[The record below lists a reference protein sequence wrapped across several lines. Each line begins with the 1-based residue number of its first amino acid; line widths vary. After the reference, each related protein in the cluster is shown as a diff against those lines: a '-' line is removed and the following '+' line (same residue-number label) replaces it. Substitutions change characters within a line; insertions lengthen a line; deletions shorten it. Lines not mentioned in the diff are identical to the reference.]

1 MVMEKSRKVR
11 IYMNRKRLKRVA
23 AMMMAVVLTVC
34 AATPTGSF
42 AFASDVDAQGSTAH
56 ETVAEKIREPELYN
70 STIRKELEAVEIAT
84 AADIIVAA
92 GYGFEVEHDF
102 EGISYNESAVS
113 ISYYADRGSFDG
125 NKAGEY
131 ETYYKVVP
139 VSGKEPYLICRTIS
153 VREPE
158 AAETPSASP
167 DSGED
172 GDGEDDLE
180 PGEVPDLAA
189 GEMPELTTEH
199 PVTFRLT
206 SEAVMMAASLRS
218 APASGKSDGK
228 DSMKVSNNG
237 YAKFCGHSIGVK
249 YISETGDYY
258 HHLVYCLDMN
268 KNTTSGTVSSSGST
282 SKIKPTITYCLVNGA
297 RKLNGT
303 CNNSKY
309 SSGSATQDY
318 FITSAAIHVLN
329 GEVGLSYYNNGSST
343 YSKIASLVADAK
355 KHGDDYADNGLTKS
369 VSYSISPKKS
379 EWKDMGDGLYRSADK
394 FVRTKKGTITNVKY
408 TITGAPAGLTVG
420 EIKTDSSDI
429 EDKNDL
435 KKYDICVAQTDAS
448 KESSNFYLFCNA
460 EALKKIQEKKA
471 TIKVKAKAYAD
482 EKGGRKWTP
491 TVVSQQK
498 ITFLE
503 EFNVKSDEATV
514 KVTTDYKLGKFELF
528 KTDKLTH
535 RPVSGAKYYLYE
547 DQDCDDLFCKLSV
560 TDSKGLGATDVEVL
574 TQDTYY
580 LKEVLEPDGYQKD
593 ETVYPVGLE
602 YFTLYDANGKV
613 TKQGK
618 QMSVK
623 EIPDKVG
630 VLVHKTDSDSGNIV
644 PGAGFAIFKDAG
656 CTQRVLVE
664 GSSGAEVPVF
674 YYDTDLDM
682 AASEKFVKEQ
692 ETYYVKE
699 VVVPDGYRDDG
710 TVYNVSPVYGAFEK
724 VDATNTPIRC
734 DVSAIKEDKE
744 TGLEKNG
751 DAKLSGALYGL
762 YAAEEI
768 KYPDGRAVVTYAGAD
783 NITSTKGTEFVSTGN
798 PANKDALLA
807 TVRTDAEYSFD
818 FGNLYYGNYYIKEIE
833 ASEGYLLDGTAY
845 PVNFRE
851 AENIH
856 QDISLTSKVT
866 ETVKKQPFEI
876 IKVSTDGDNNEME
889 KIAGAEFTVKLK
901 SDIAVDGWDA
911 AKTYDVFTTDDKG
924 YARSKELPY
933 GTYLVKETKVP
944 SELYKTDDFEV
955 VVTEDSREPQVWKV
969 LNDAPFKAYI
979 RIVKRD
985 AESGKTAAIS
995 GAIFKIKDVNK
1006 DAYVEQKVGDKK
1018 VSEFTT
1024 DETGMVTTPLML
1036 KYGSYAVEE
1045 ITAPEGYLI
1054 AKDSFPFTVTKEG
1067 AVKVEEDAD
1076 GDPVVE
1082 VVAENTPVKGSIT
1095 IHKTGEVLVRTEYET
1110 IIDRILSR
1118 LTGSERG
1125 VRFIYE
1131 EQNLSGAVFHVVAEE
1146 SVYTPDHQKGED
1158 GERQP
1163 AIIGGIPAVKG
1174 AVVATLTTDGNGEA
1188 KIEGLPLG
1196 RYQIVEVNPPEG
1208 FALCEEAQSVE
1219 LSYADQN
1226 TEIVYGAA
1234 DFVNAR
1240 VKTELSLVKTDSEA
1254 THPVSGA
1261 VYGIYA
1267 AEDIVKVN
1275 GGELKPAQAA
1285 SGSGADADGSG
1296 AASGGALTVDRS
1308 DTITDIVAGKN
1319 KSRVAAEDK
1328 KITESE
1334 TEETAVSGKTD
1345 GSEETD
1351 NSEEMDDSEEADD
1364 SEPADASPMG
1374 DDSGEK
1380 DNPAT
1385 EETQTTESTQTPETE
1400 SDKAEKPKGDLLIA
1414 SGSLVG
1420 VAETDENGKAV
1431 FDADLPLGKYVV
1443 KELEAPAGYL
1453 PDETEY
1459 PVDFSYQGP
1468 EVAKIAKELEVKD
1481 TPLIVEVSKTDIT
1494 TGKELEGA
1502 TLEIIDSDGNT
1513 YATWKTDGKPYR
1525 LEAIPAGD
1533 YTLRE
1538 TASPY
1543 GYLIAG
1549 EVEFT
1554 VEEVKNE
1561 DGSPVIQKVAMSDER
1576 VKGKIQLYKTDSR
1589 TGKPIKGVEFE
1600 LRDKSGKTL
1609 AKLVTDKVGYAET
1622 ELLDICTYDKAGNFK
1637 EDIPYYIVETKAAD
1651 GYILDDT
1658 PHEVLLQY
1666 DDSATETVVYTLKL
1680 KNKPSKPRLPQTGG
1694 DYHPWMIALAGGV
1707 LAGTGVYLYRRKRRR
1722 I

>member
-1 MVMEKSRKVR
+1 MVMENSRKVR
-11 IYMNRKRLKRVA
+11 IYMNRKRLKRMA

-34 AATPTGSF
+34 AATPAGSF
-42 AFASDVDAQGSTAH
+42 AFASGVDAQSNTAEESVNKQSLFTRQVCAAGSTNIGGLAASAGRSMTA
-56 ETVAEKIREPELYN
+56 TVTEENREPELYD
-70 STIRKELEAVEIAT
+70 STLRKELEAVEVAT
-84 AADIIVAA
+84 AADIVVAA
-92 GYGFEVEHDF
+92 GYEFDVKNDF
-102 EGISYNESAVS
+102 EGISYNENAVS
-113 ISYYADRGSFDG
+113 VSYYADKGSFDG

-139 VSGKEPYLICRTIS
+139 ISGKEPYLICRTIS

-158 AAETPSASP
+158 TAKTAD
-167 DSGED
+167 DSGKTED
-172 GDGEDDLE
+172 GDDE
-180 PGEVPDLAA
+180 PGEAEVPDLAE
-189 GEMPELTTEH
+189 GEMPELTTDN

-206 SEAVMMAASLRS
+206 SEAVMMAASFN
-218 APASGKSDGK
+218 APVMKRAAGK
-228 DSMKVSNNG
+228 DSMKVSNDG
-237 YAKFCGHSIGVK
+237 YAAFCGRRMGVK
-249 YISETGDYY
+249 YISESGDY
-258 HHLVYCLDMN
+258 HNHLVYCLDMN
-268 KNTTSGTVSSSGST
+268 KNTTHGTVSSSAGT

-297 RKLNGT
+297 RSLHGKCHND
-303 CNNSKY
+303 KY
-309 SSGSATQDY
+309 SSGNAKEDY
-318 FITSAAIHVLN
+318 FITGAAIHVLN
-329 GEVGLSYYNNGSST
+329 GEVGLGYYNNGSGT
-343 YSKIASLVADAK
+343 YKKIASMVADAK

-369 VSYSISPKKS
+369 VSYSISPKRS

-394 FVRTKKGTITNVKY
+394 FVRTKKGSITDVKY

-471 TIKVKAKAYAD
+471 AIKVKGKAYAD

-503 EFNVKSDEATV
+503 EFNVKSDEVTV

-528 KTDKLTH
+528 KTDKFTH
-535 RPVSGAKYYLYE
+535 SPVAEAKYYLYE
-547 DQDCDDLFCKLSV
+547 DKDCDDLFCKLS
-560 TDSKGLGATDVEVL
+560 TTNGMGLAATDVEVL

-602 YFTLYDANGKV
+602 YFTLYDGNGKV
-613 TKQGK
+613 IQQGK
-618 QMSVK
+618 QMPVE

-644 PGAGFAIFKDAG
+644 PGAGFAVFKDAG
-656 CTQRVLVE
+656 CTQRVLAE

-674 YYDTDLDM
+674 YYDEDLDM

-699 VVVPDGYRDDG
+699 VVIPDGYRDDG

-734 DVSAIKEDKE
+734 DVFAIKEDKE

-783 NITSTKGTEFVSTGN
+783 NITSTKGMEFVSTGN

-833 ASEGYLLDGTAY
+833 ASEGYLLDETAY

-876 IKVSTDGDNNEME
+876 IKVSTDGDNNETE

-955 VVTEDSREPQVWKV
+955 VVTEDSREPQVWRV

-979 RIVKRD
+979 RIVKKD
-985 AESGKTAAIS
+985 AESGKTVLLS
-995 GAIFKIKDVNK
+995 GATFKIKNMET

-1024 DETGMVTTPLML
+1024 DETGTVTTPLML

-1045 ITAPEGYLI
+1045 ITAPDGYLI
-1054 AKDSFPFTVTKEG
+1054 SGDGFPFTVTKEG
-1067 AVKVEEDAD
+1067 AVKVEEDID
-1076 GDPVVE
+1076 GDPVIE

-1095 IHKTGEVLVRTEYET
+1095 VHKTGEVLVRTEYET

-1146 SVYTPDHQKGED
+1146 NIYTPDHQKGED

-1163 AIIGGIPAVKG
+1163 AIIGGVPAVKG

-1208 FALCEEAQSVE
+1208 FALCKEAQSVE

-1226 TEIVYGAA
+1226 TEIVYGDA

-1240 VKTELSLVKTDSEA
+1240 VKTELSLVKTDREA

-1275 GGELKPAQAA
+1275 GGELKPAQTASGSAVESDSSAAA
-1285 SGSGADADGSG
+1285 SGNAVKEN
-1296 AASGGALTVDRS
+1296 AAGEM
-1308 DTITDIVAGKN
+1308 K
-1319 KSRVAAEDK
+1319 
-1328 KITESE
+1328 
-1334 TEETAVSGKTD
+1334 EETAGD
-1345 GSEETD
+1345 ET
-1351 NSEEMDDSEEADD
+1351 ET
-1364 SEPADASPMG
+1364 
-1374 DDSGEK
+1374 DDSGDREDSADSNDDK
-1380 DNPAT
+1380 EA
-1385 EETQTTESTQTPETE
+1385 EETGTTQPPETE
-1400 SDKAEKPKGDLLIA
+1400 TGKTEEPKGEVLIS

-1443 KELEAPAGYL
+1443 KEMESPEGYL
-1453 PDETEY
+1453 SDETEY

-1468 EVAKIAKELEVKD
+1468 TVAKIAKELEVKD

-1554 VEEVKNE
+1554 VEEVKND

-1576 VKGKIQLYKTDSR
+1576 VKGKILIYKTDSK

-1600 LRDKSGKTL
+1600 LRDKSGRVL
-1609 AKLVTDKVGYAET
+1609 AKLTTDKVGYAET

-1651 GYILDDT
+1651 GYILDNT

-1666 DDSATETVVYTLKL
+1666 DDSAVETVVYTLKL

-1694 DYHPWMIALAGGV
+1694 NYHPWMIALAGGV
-1707 LAGTGVYLYRRKRRR
+1707 LAGAGVYFYRRKRRTG

>member
-1 MVMEKSRKVR
+1 MVMENSRKVR
-11 IYMNRKRLKRVA
+11 IYMSRKRLKRMA

-34 AATPTGSF
+34 AATSAGSF
-42 AFASDVDAQGSTAH
+42 AFASGADAQSKA
-56 ETVAEKIREPELYN
+56 AEEAVTEESREPE
-70 STIRKELEAVEIAT
+70 
-84 AADIIVAA
+84 
-92 GYGFEVEHDF
+92 
-102 EGISYNESAVS
+102 
-113 ISYYADRGSFDG
+113 
-125 NKAGEY
+125 
-131 ETYYKVVP
+131 P
-139 VSGKEPYLICRTIS
+139 
-153 VREPE
+153 
-158 AAETPSASP
+158 
-167 DSGED
+167 
-172 GDGEDDLE
+172 E
-180 PGEVPDLAA
+180 PGEAEVPDLAE
-189 GEMPELTTEH
+189 GEMPELTTDN

-206 SEAVMMAASLRS
+206 SESVMMAASLKTT
-218 APASGKSDGK
+218 AAGASSSK

-237 YAKFCGHSIGVK
+237 YAKYCGHSIGVK
-249 YISETGDYY
+249 YISESGDYY

-268 KNTTSGTVSSSGST
+268 KNTTSGTVSSSSST
-282 SKIKPTITYCLVNGA
+282 SKIKPTVTYCLVNGA

-303 CNNSKY
+303 CHNSKY

-329 GEVGLSYYNNGSST
+329 GEVGLSYYNNGSNT
-343 YSKIASLVADAK
+343 YKKIASMVEDAK

-369 VSYSISPKKS
+369 VTYSISPKKS

-394 FVRTKKGTITNVKY
+394 FVRTKTGAITDVKY

-429 EDKNDL
+429 EDENDL

-448 KESSNFYLFCNA
+448 KESSNFYLFCNE
-460 EALKKIQEKKA
+460 EAMKKIQEQKA
-471 TIKVKAKAYAD
+471 TIKVTGKAYAD

-514 KVTTDYKLGKFELF
+514 KVTSEYKLGKFELL
-528 KTDKLTH
+528 KTDKFTNG
-535 RPVSGAKYYLYE
+535 PVENAKYYLYE
-547 DQDCDDLFCKLSV
+547 DQDCDELFCKLSA
-560 TDSKGLGATDVEVL
+560 TNGKGLAATDVEVL

-593 ETVYPVGLE
+593 ETVYPIGLE
-602 YFTLYDANGKV
+602 YFTLYDGNGKV
-613 TKQGK
+613 IQQGK
-618 QMSVK
+618 QMPVK
-623 EIPDKVG
+623 ETPDKVG
-630 VLVHKTDSDSGNIV
+630 VLVHKTDYGSGNIV
-644 PGAGFAIFKDAG
+644 AGAGFAVFKDAG
-656 CTQRVLVE
+656 CTQRVLTE
-664 GSSGAEVPVF
+664 GSSGAEVPIF
-674 YYDTDLDM
+674 YYDEDLDM

-699 VVVPDGYRDDG
+699 VVIPDGYRDDG

-734 DVSAIKEDKE
+734 DVSATKEDKE
-744 TGLEKNG
+744 TGPNKDG

-768 KYPDGRAVVTYAGAD
+768 KYPDGRAVVTYAGTD
-783 NITSTKGTEFVSTGN
+783 NITSTKGADFVSTGN

-807 TVRTDAEYSFD
+807 TVRTDAEYSFA

-833 ASEGYLLDGTAY
+833 ASEGYLLDETAY
-845 PVNFRE
+845 PVNFKE
-851 AENIH
+851 AENTH
-856 QDISLTSKVT
+856 QDISLDCKVV

-876 IKVSTDGDNNEME
+876 IKVSTDGDNNETE

-911 AKTYDVFTTDDKG
+911 AKTYDVFTTDEKG

-955 VVTEDSREPQVWKV
+955 VVTEDSREPQAWRI

-979 RIVKRD
+979 RIVKMD
-985 AESGKTAAIS
+985 AESGKTVLLS
-995 GAIFKIKDVNK
+995 GATFKIKNVETNV
-1006 DAYVEQKVGDKK
+1006 YVEQKAGDKK

-1024 DETGMVTTPLML
+1024 DETGTVTTPLML
-1036 KYGSYAVEE
+1036 KHGSYVVEE
-1045 ITAPEGYLI
+1045 ITAPDGYLTSG
-1054 AKDSFPFTVTKEG
+1054 DSFPFTVTKEG
-1067 AVKVEEDAD
+1067 AVKVEEDID
-1076 GDPVVE
+1076 GDPVIE
-1082 VVAENTPVKGSIT
+1082 VVAENTPVKGSLI
-1095 IHKTGEVLVRTEYET
+1095 IHKKGEVLVGTEYET

-1125 VRFIYE
+1125 VRFVYE
-1131 EQNLSGAVFHVVAEE
+1131 EQNLSSAVFHVIAEE
-1146 SVYTPDHQKGED
+1146 TVYTPDHQKGED

-1163 AIIGGIPAVKG
+1163 AIINGIPAVKG

-1188 KIEGLPLG
+1188 KIDGLPLG
-1196 RYQIVEVNPPEG
+1196 KYQITEVNPPEG
-1208 FALCEEAQSVE
+1208 FALCEEPQVVE

-1240 VKTELSLVKTDSEA
+1240 VKTEISLVKTDSE
-1254 THPVSGA
+1254 TTYPVSGA

-1267 AEDIVKVN
+1267 AEDIAKVN

-1285 SGSGADADGSG
+1285 SSSAVETDGSATASG
-1296 AASGGALTVDRS
+1296 SAVASTEKSAAASGNAVS
-1308 DTITDIVAGKN
+1308 ENTD
-1319 KSRVAAEDK
+1319 
-1328 KITESE
+1328 SE
-1334 TEETAVSGKTD
+1334 MEEETA
-1345 GSEETD
+1345 ENET
-1351 NSEEMDDSEEADD
+1351 EADD
-1364 SEPADASPMG
+1364 SEDAENSADDN
-1374 DDSGEK
+1374 DDIE
-1380 DNPAT
+1380 A
-1385 EETQTTESTQTPETE
+1385 EEADTTQPPKTESGMAGE
-1400 SDKAEKPKGDLLIA
+1400 PKGEVLVV
-1414 SGSLVG
+1414 SGSLVC

-1443 KELEAPAGYL
+1443 KEMESPEGYL
-1453 PDETEY
+1453 LDETEY
-1459 PVDFSYQGP
+1459 PVDFSYQEP
-1468 EVAKIAKELEVKD
+1468 TVATVTKELKVKD

-1494 TGKELEGA
+1494 TGKELKGA

-1538 TASPY
+1538 KASPY

-1549 EVEFT
+1549 EVDFT
-1554 VEEVKNE
+1554 VEEVRND
-1561 DGSPVIQKVAMSDER
+1561 DGSPIIQKVAMSDER
-1576 VKGKIQLYKTDSR
+1576 VKGKILIYKTDSK

-1600 LRDKSGKTL
+1600 LRDKSGKVL
-1609 AKLVTDKVGYAET
+1609 VKLTTDKVGYAET

-1658 PHEVLLQY
+1658 LHEVLLRY
-1666 DDSATETVVYTLKL
+1666 EDSATETIAYTLKL
-1680 KNKPSKPRLPQTGG
+1680 KNKPNKQGLPQTGG
-1694 DYHPWMIALAGGV
+1694 NYHPWMIALAGST
-1707 LAGTGVYLYRRKRRR
+1707 LAGVGVYFYRRRRR
-1722 I
+1722 ARI

>member
-1 MVMEKSRKVR
+1 
-11 IYMNRKRLKRVA
+11 MNKKRLKRMA

-42 AFASDVDAQGSTAH
+42 AFASGADAQSQA
-56 ETVAEKIREPELYN
+56 AEEVVTEESRELELYD
-70 STIRKELEAVEIAT
+70 STLRKELEALEIAT
-84 AADIIVAA
+84 AVDIVVAA
-92 GYGFEVEHDF
+92 GYGFDVEHDF
-102 EGISYNESAVS
+102 EGISYNENTVRV
-113 ISYYADRGSFDG
+113 SYYADRGSFDG
-125 NKAGEY
+125 DKAGEY
-131 ETYYKVVP
+131 ETYYKIFP
-139 VSGKEPYLICRTIS
+139 ISGKEPYLICRTIS

-158 AAETPSASP
+158 TAKTADVSS
-167 DSGED
+167 DSGKN
-172 GDGEDDLE
+172 GDGEDE
-180 PGEVPDLAA
+180 QGEAEVPDLAE
-189 GEMPELTTEH
+189 GEMPELTTDN
-199 PVTFRLT
+199 PVTFKLT
-206 SEAVMMAASLRS
+206 SEAVMMAATFN
-218 APASGKSDGK
+218 ASTERAASK
-228 DSMKVSNNG
+228 DSMKVSNDG
-237 YAKFCGHSIGVK
+237 YAAFCGRRMGVK
-249 YISETGDYY
+249 YISESGDY
-258 HHLVYCLDMN
+258 HNHLVYCLDMN
-268 KNTTSGTVSSSGST
+268 KNTTNGTVSSSAST

-297 RKLNGT
+297 RKLNGK
-303 CNNSKY
+303 CHNDKY
-309 SSGSATQDY
+309 SSGNAKEDY
-318 FITSAAIHVLN
+318 FITGAAIHVLN
-329 GEVGLSYYNNGSST
+329 GEVGLGYYNNGSST
-343 YSKIASLVADAK
+343 YKKIASMVEDAK

-369 VSYSISPKKS
+369 VTYSISPKRS

-394 FVRTKKGTITNVKY
+394 FVRTKTGAITDVKY

-429 EDKNDL
+429 EDENDL

-448 KESSNFYLFCNA
+448 KESSNFYLFCN
-460 EALKKIQEKKA
+460 EDALKKIQEQKA
-471 TIKVKAKAYAD
+471 TIKVTGKAFAD

-514 KVTTDYKLGKFELF
+514 KVTSDYKLGKFELL
-528 KTDKLTH
+528 KTDKFTH
-535 RPVSGAKYYLYE
+535 SPVADAKYYLYE
-547 DQDCDDLFCKLSV
+547 DQDCDDLFCKLSK
-560 TDSKGLGATDVEVL
+560 TNGQGLGATDVEVL

-593 ETVYPVGLE
+593 ETVYPIGLE
-602 YFTLYDANGKV
+602 YFTLYDGNGKV
-613 TKQGK
+613 IQQGK
-618 QMSVK
+618 QMSVD
-623 EIPDKVG
+623 ETPDKVG
-630 VLVHKTDSDSGNIV
+630 VLVNKTDSDSGNIIA
-644 PGAGFAIFKDAG
+644 GAGFAVFKDAG
-656 CTQRVLVE
+656 CTQRVLTE

-674 YYDTDLDM
+674 YYDEDLDM

-699 VVVPDGYRDDG
+699 VVIPDGYRDDG
-710 TVYNVSPVYGAFEK
+710 TVYNVSPVYGEFQQ

-734 DVSAIKEDKE
+734 DVSARKEDKE
-744 TGLEKNG
+744 TGPNKDG

-783 NITSTKGTEFVSTGN
+783 NITSTKGTDFVSTGN
-798 PANKDALLA
+798 PADKDALLA
-807 TVRTDAEYSFD
+807 TVRTDADFSFD

-833 ASEGYLLDGTAY
+833 ASEGYLLDETAY
-845 PVNFRE
+845 PVNFME

-856 QDISLTSKVT
+856 QDISLTSKVI
-866 ETVKKQPFEI
+866 ETVMKQPFEI
-876 IKVSTDGDNNEME
+876 IKISTDGDNNETE

-911 AKTYDVFTTDDKG
+911 AKTYDVLTTDEKG
-924 YARSKELPY
+924 YARSKDLPY

-944 SELYKTDDFEV
+944 SELYKTEDFEV
-955 VVTEDSREPQVWKV
+955 VVTEDSREPQVWRI

-985 AESGKTAAIS
+985 AESGKTVLLS
-995 GAIFKIKDVNK
+995 GATFKIKNVK
-1006 DAYVEQKVGDKK
+1006 TDAYVEQKVGDKK

-1024 DETGMVTTPLML
+1024 DETGTVTTPLML

-1045 ITAPEGYLI
+1045 ITAPYGYLI
-1054 AKDSFPFTVTKEG
+1054 SGDNFPFTVTKEG
-1067 AVKVEEDAD
+1067 AVKVEEDID
-1076 GDPVVE
+1076 GDPVIE

-1095 IHKTGEVLVRTEYET
+1095 IHKKGEVLVGTEYET
-1110 IIDRILSR
+1110 IIDRILSK

-1125 VRFIYE
+1125 VHFVYE
-1131 EQNLSGAVFHVVAEE
+1131 EQNLSGAVFNVIAEE
-1146 SVYTPDHQKGED
+1146 TVYTPDHQKGED

-1163 AIIGGIPAVKG
+1163 AIINGIPAVKG

-1188 KIEGLPLG
+1188 KIDGLPLG
-1196 RYQIVEVNPPEG
+1196 KYQIIEVNPPEG
-1208 FALCEEAQSVE
+1208 FVLCEEPQSVE
-1219 LSYADQN
+1219 LSYTDQN

-1240 VKTELSLVKTDSEA
+1240 VKTEISLVKTDSE
-1254 THPVSGA
+1254 TTYPVSGA

-1275 GGELKPAQAA
+1275 GGELKPAQVA
-1285 SGSGADADGSG
+1285 SSS
-1296 AASGGALTVDRS
+1296 
-1308 DTITDIVAGKN
+1308 
-1319 KSRVAAEDK
+1319 
-1328 KITESE
+1328 
-1334 TEETAVSGKTD
+1334 AVETD
-1345 GSEETD
+1345 GSAADSSAINSTEESAATSGNAVTENTD
-1351 NSEEMDDSEEADD
+1351 NEMEEKTAEDETET
-1364 SEPADASPMG
+1364 
-1374 DDSGEK
+1374 DDSGNSEDSADENDDK
-1380 DNPAT
+1380 EA
-1385 EETQTTESTQTPETE
+1385 EEAGSTQTPETE
-1400 SDKAEKPKGDLLIA
+1400 SGETEEPKGEVLIS

-1431 FDADLPLGKYVV
+1431 FEADLPLGKYVV
-1443 KELEAPAGYL
+1443 KEIESPEGYL
-1453 PDETEY
+1453 LDETEY

-1468 EVAKIAKELEVKD
+1468 TVATITKELEVKD

-1502 TLEIIDSDGNT
+1502 TLEIIDSDGKT

-1525 LEAIPAGD
+1525 LEAIPAGN

-1549 EVEFT
+1549 EVDFT
-1554 VEEVKNE
+1554 VEEVRND

-1576 VKGKIQLYKTDSR
+1576 VKGKILIYKTDSK

-1600 LRDKSGKTL
+1600 LRDKSGKVL
-1609 AKLVTDKVGYAET
+1609 AKLTTDKLGYAET

-1680 KNKPSKPRLPQTGG
+1680 KNKPNKPRLPQTGG
-1694 DYHPWMIALAGGV
+1694 NYHPWMIALAGGA
-1707 LAGTGVYLYRRKRRR
+1707 LAGAGVYFYRRKRRTR

>member
-1 MVMEKSRKVR
+1 MSRKR
-11 IYMNRKRLKRVA
+11 FKRMA
-23 AMMMAVVLTVC
+23 ALMMAVVLTVC
-34 AATPTGSF
+34 AAAPAGSY
-42 AFASDVDAQGSTAH
+42 AFASGAGEQSE
-56 ETVAEKIREPELYN
+56 ETVETVTEQSKEPELYD
-70 STIRKELEAVEIAT
+70 STLRKELEAVEIAT
-84 AADIIVAA
+84 AVNIVVAA
-92 GYGFEVEHDF
+92 GYGFDVEHDF
-102 EGISYNESAVS
+102 EGISYNGNAVNV
-113 ISYYADRGSFDG
+113 SYYADRGSFDG
-125 NKAGEY
+125 NKAGKY

-153 VREPE
+153 VRE
-158 AAETPSASP
+158 AETAKTADAS
-167 DSGED
+167 SGS
-172 GDGEDDLE
+172 GDGEDEAE
-180 PGEVPDLAA
+180 PPEVPDLAE
-189 GEMPELTTEH
+189 GEMPELTTDN
-199 PVTFRLT
+199 PLTFRLT
-206 SEAVMMAASLRS
+206 SEAVMMAASLKA
-218 APASGKSDGK
+218 APATGKSDGK
-228 DSMKVSNNG
+228 DSMKVSNDG
-237 YAKFCGHSIGVK
+237 YAAFCGRRMGVK
-249 YISETGDYY
+249 YISESGKY
-258 HHLVYCLDMN
+258 HNHLVYCLDMN

-297 RKLNGT
+297 RTLNGK
-303 CNNSKY
+303 CYNDKY
-309 SSGSATQDY
+309 SSGNAKEDY
-318 FITSAAIHVLN
+318 FITGAAIHVLN

-343 YSKIASLVADAK
+343 YKKIALMVEDAK
-355 KHGDDYADNGLTKS
+355 KPGDDYADNGLTKS
-369 VSYSISPKKS
+369 VTYSISPKKS

-394 FVRTKKGTITNVKY
+394 FVRTKKGTITDVKY

-420 EIKTDSSDI
+420 EIKTDSSEI

-460 EALKKIQEKKA
+460 EALKKIQEQKA
-471 TIKVKAKAYAD
+471 TIKIKGKAYAD

-503 EFNVKSDEATV
+503 EFNVKSDESTV
-514 KVTTDYKLGKFELF
+514 KVTSEYKLGRFELF
-528 KTDKLTH
+528 KTDKFTH
-535 RPVSGAKYYLYE
+535 KAISDARYYLYE
-547 DQDCDDLFCKLSV
+547 DKDCNDLFCKLSV
-560 TDSKGLGATDVEVL
+560 TNDVGLAATNVEVL
-574 TQDTYY
+574 TQNTYY

-602 YFTLYDANGKV
+602 YFTLYDGNGKV
-613 TKQGK
+613 IQQGK
-618 QMSVK
+618 RMSVD
-623 EIPDKVG
+623 ETPDKVG
-630 VLVHKTDSDSGNIV
+630 VFVYKTDSDSGNIV
-644 PGAGFAIFKDAG
+644 PGAGFSVFKDAG
-656 CTQRVLVE
+656 CTQKVLIE

-674 YYDTDLDM
+674 YYDEDIGM

-692 ETYYVKE
+692 EYYYVKE
-699 VVVPDGYRDDG
+699 VVIPDGYRDDG
-710 TVYNVSPVYGAFEK
+710 TVYKVSPVYGAFEK
-724 VDATNTPIRC
+724 VDVINTPIRC
-734 DVSAIKEDKE
+734 SVTARKEDKE
-744 TGLEKNG
+744 TGLEKDG

-768 KYPDGRAVVTYAGAD
+768 KYPDGRAVVTYAGSD

-798 PANKDALLA
+798 PAKKDALLA
-807 TVRTDAEYSFD
+807 TVRTDTEYSFD

-833 ASEGYLLDGTAY
+833 ASEGYLLDETAY
-845 PVNFRE
+845 PVNFKE
-851 AENIH
+851 AENTH
-856 QDISLTSKVT
+856 QDIPLACKVV
-866 ETVKKQPFEI
+866 ETPKKQAFEI
-876 IKVSTDGDNNEME
+876 IKVSTDGDNNETE
-889 KIAGAEFTVKLK
+889 KVAGAEFTVKLK
-901 SDIAVDGWDA
+901 SDIAVDGWDH
-911 AKTYDVFTTDDKG
+911 AKTYDVFTTDEKG
-924 YARSKELPY
+924 YAKSKELPY

-955 VVTEDSREPQVWKV
+955 VVTEDSREPQVWRV

-979 RIVKRD
+979 RMVKKD
-985 AESGKTAAIS
+985 VESGKTVLLS
-995 GAIFKIKDVNK
+995 GATFKIKNVETDTF
-1006 DAYVEQKVGDKK
+1006 VEQKVGDKK
-1018 VSEFTT
+1018 INEFTT
-1024 DETGMVTTPLML
+1024 DETGTVTTPLML
-1036 KYGSYAVEE
+1036 KHGSYAVEE
-1045 ITAPEGYLI
+1045 ITAPDGYLI
-1054 AKDSFPFTVTKEG
+1054 AGDSFPFTVTKEG
-1067 AVKVEEDAD
+1067 AVKVEEDMD
-1076 GDPVVE
+1076 GDPVIE

-1110 IIDRILSR
+1110 IIDRILSK

-1131 EQNLSGAVFHVVAEE
+1131 EQNLSGAVFHVIAEE
-1146 SVYTPDHQKGED
+1146 TIYTPDHQKGED

-1163 AIIGGIPAVKG
+1163 AIIGGVPAVKG
-1174 AVVATLTTDGNGEA
+1174 AVVATLTTDKNGEA

-1196 RYQIVEVNPPEG
+1196 KYQIAEVNPPEG
-1208 FALCEEAQSVE
+1208 FALCEEVQGVE

-1240 VKTELSLVKTDSEA
+1240 VKTEISLVKTDSET

-1267 AEDIVKVN
+1267 AEDILKVN
-1275 GGELKPAQAA
+1275 GGELKPAQAI
-1285 SGSGADADGSG
+1285 SGSAVNADDTENTDREAEESADSKLADGSDEMED
-1296 AASGGALTVDRS
+1296 SE
-1308 DTITDIVAGKN
+1308 
-1319 KSRVAAEDK
+1319 KSKDFSEDNDDK
-1328 KITESE
+1328 E
-1334 TEETAVSGKTD
+1334 A
-1345 GSEETD
+1345 EETD
-1351 NSEEMDDSEEADD
+1351 
-1364 SEPADASPMG
+1364 
-1374 DDSGEK
+1374 
-1380 DNPAT
+1380 
-1385 EETQTTESTQTPETE
+1385 STQPPETE
-1400 SDKAEKPKGDLLIA
+1400 SGEAGKSQGDVLIS

-1443 KELEAPAGYL
+1443 KELESPDGYL
-1453 PDETEY
+1453 LDETEY
-1459 PVDFSYQGP
+1459 PVDFSYQGFTV
-1468 EVAKIAKELEVKD
+1468 EKITKELEVKD

-1513 YATWKTDGKPYR
+1513 YASWKTDGKPYR

-1549 EVEFT
+1549 EVKFT
-1554 VEEVKNE
+1554 VEEAKND

-1576 VKGKIQLYKTDSR
+1576 VKGKIQIYKTDSK

-1600 LRDKSGKTL
+1600 LQDKSGRVL
-1609 AKLVTDKVGYAET
+1609 AKLTTDKVGYAET

-1666 DDSATETVVYTLKL
+1666 DDSVAETVVYTLKL

-1694 DYHPWMIALAGGV
+1694 NYHPWMMALAGGV
-1707 LAGTGVYLYRRKRRR
+1707 LAGAGIYFYRRKRRTR
-1722 I
+1722 M

>member
-1 MVMEKSRKVR
+1 MS
-11 IYMNRKRLKRVA
+11 RKRLKCMA

-34 AATPTGSF
+34 AATPAGSF
-42 AFASDVDAQGSTAH
+42 AFASGADAQSQ
-56 ETVAEKIREPELYN
+56 TVQEAVTEESREPELYD
-70 STIRKELEAVEIAT
+70 STLRKELEAVEVAT
-84 AADIIVAA
+84 AVDIVVAA
-92 GYGFEVEHDF
+92 GYGFDVEHDF
-102 EGISYNESAVS
+102 EGISYNKNAVRV
-113 ISYYADRGSFDG
+113 SYYTEKGSFDG
-125 NKAGEY
+125 DKTGKY
-131 ETYYKVVP
+131 ETYYKIVP
-139 VSGKEPYLICRTIS
+139 ISGKEPYLICRTIS

-158 AAETPSASP
+158 TAKTA
-167 DSGED
+167 DNSGEKET
-172 GDGEDDLE
+172 GEDEPE
-180 PGEVPDLAA
+180 PGKAEVPDLAE
-189 GEMPELTTEH
+189 GEMPELTTDN

-206 SEAVMMAASLRS
+206 SEAVMMAATFN
-218 APASGKSDGK
+218 APVMKKAAGK
-228 DSMKVSNNG
+228 DSMKVSNDG
-237 YAKFCGHSIGVK
+237 YAAFCGRRMGVK
-249 YISETGDYY
+249 YISESGDY
-258 HHLVYCLDMN
+258 HNHLVYCLDMN
-268 KNTTSGTVSSSGST
+268 KNTTHGTVSSSAST

-297 RKLNGT
+297 RSLHGKCHND
-303 CNNSKY
+303 KY
-309 SSGSATQDY
+309 SSGNAKEDY
-318 FITSAAIHVLN
+318 FITGAAIHVLN
-329 GEVGLSYYNNGSST
+329 GEVGLSYYNNGSGT
-343 YSKIASLVADAK
+343 YKKIASMVADAK

-369 VSYSISPKKS
+369 VTYSISPKKS

-394 FVRTKKGTITNVKY
+394 FVRTKKGTITDVKY

-420 EIKTDSSDI
+420 EIKTDSSEI
-429 EDKNDL
+429 EDENDL

-448 KESSNFYLFCNA
+448 EESSNFYLFCNA
-460 EALKKIQEKKA
+460 DALKKIQEQKA
-471 TIKVKAKAYAD
+471 AIKVKGKAYAD

-503 EFNVKSDEATV
+503 EFNVKSDEAAV

-528 KTDKLTH
+528 KTDKFTNG
-535 RPVSGAKYYLYE
+535 PVAGAKYYLYE
-547 DQDCDDLFCKLSV
+547 DKDCDDLFCKLSV
-560 TDSKGLGATDVEVL
+560 TNELGLGATGVEVL

-602 YFTLYDANGKV
+602 YFTLYNNSGKV
-613 TKQGK
+613 IQQGK
-618 QMSVK
+618 RKEVD
-623 EIPDKVG
+623 EIPEKVG
-630 VLVHKTDSDSGNIV
+630 VFVHKTDSDSGNIV
-644 PGAGFAIFKDAG
+644 PGAGFAVFKDAG
-656 CTQRVLVE
+656 CTQRVLTE

-674 YYDTDLDM
+674 YYDEDLDM

-699 VVVPDGYRDDG
+699 VVIPDGYRDDG
-710 TVYNVSPVYGAFEK
+710 TVYAVSPAYGAFEK

-744 TGLEKNG
+744 TGLEKDG

-768 KYPDGRAVVTYAGAD
+768 KYPDGRAVVTYTGAD
-783 NITSTKGTEFVSTGN
+783 NITSTKGMDFVSTGN
-798 PANKDALLA
+798 PADKDALLA
-807 TVRTDAEYSFD
+807 TVRTDADFSFD

-833 ASEGYLLDGTAY
+833 ASEGYLLDETAY

-851 AENIH
+851 AENTH

-876 IKVSTDGDNNEME
+876 IKVSTDGDNRETE
-889 KIAGAEFTVKLK
+889 KVAGAEFTVKLK

-911 AKTYDVFTTDDKG
+911 AKTYDVLTTDEKG

-944 SELYKTDDFEV
+944 SELYKTDDFDV
-955 VVTEDSREPQVWKV
+955 VVTEDSREPQVWRV

-979 RIVKRD
+979 RMIKKD
-985 AESGKTAAIS
+985 AESGKAVLLS
-995 GAIFKIKDVNK
+995 GATFKIKNMK
-1006 DAYVEQKVGDKK
+1006 TDAYVEQKVGDKK
-1018 VSEFTT
+1018 ISEFTT

-1045 ITAPEGYLI
+1045 ITAPDGYLI
-1054 AKDSFPFTVTKEG
+1054 AGASFPFTVTKEG
-1067 AVKVEEDAD
+1067 AVKVEEDMD
-1076 GDPVVE
+1076 GDPVIE

-1110 IIDRILSR
+1110 IIDRILSK

-1131 EQNLSGAVFHVVAEE
+1131 EQNLSGAVFHVIAEE
-1146 SVYTPDHQKGED
+1146 TVYTPDHQKGED

-1163 AIIGGIPAVKG
+1163 AIINGIPAVKG
-1174 AVVATLTTDGNGEA
+1174 AVVAVLTTDKNGEV

-1196 RYQIVEVNPPEG
+1196 KYRIIEVNPPEG
-1208 FALCEEAQSVE
+1208 FALCEVPQSVE

-1226 TEIVYGAA
+1226 TEVVYGAA

-1240 VKTELSLVKTDSEA
+1240 VKTELSLIKTDSETA
-1254 THPVSGA
+1254 YPVSGA

-1267 AEDIVKVN
+1267 AEDIVKIN
-1275 GGELKPAQAA
+1275 GGELKPAQTASGSAAETNGSVTGSGAVDSSVIGSTEESIAA
-1285 SGSGADADGSG
+1285 SGNAV
-1296 AASGGALTVDRS
+1296 TE
-1308 DTITDIVAGKN
+1308 N
-1319 KSRVAAEDK
+1319 KG
-1328 KITESE
+1328 SE
-1334 TEETAVSGKTD
+1334 TEE
-1345 GSEETD
+1345 ETEGDVTETENSVEDEDSADD
-1351 NSEEMDDSEEADD
+1351 NDDKETEEADTTQ
-1364 SEPADASPMG
+1364 PP
-1374 DDSGEK
+1374 K
-1380 DNPAT
+1380 T
-1385 EETQTTESTQTPETE
+1385 ETVETE
-1400 SDKAEKPKGDLLIA
+1400 KTKGEVLIS

-1420 VAETDENGKAV
+1420 VIETDENGKAV

-1443 KELEAPAGYL
+1443 KELESPEGYL

-1459 PVDFSYQGP
+1459 PVDFSYQGAMA
-1468 EVAKIAKELEVKD
+1468 AKITKELEVKD

-1502 TLEIIDSDGNT
+1502 TLEIIDSDGNI
-1513 YATWKTDGKPYR
+1513 YATWKTGGRPYR
-1525 LEAIPAGD
+1525 LEAIPAGK

-1549 EVEFT
+1549 EVDFT
-1554 VEEVKNE
+1554 VEEVKNG

-1576 VKGKIQLYKTDSR
+1576 VKGKIQIYKTDSR

-1600 LRDKSGKTL
+1600 LRDKSGRVL
-1609 AKLVTDKVGYAET
+1609 AKLMTDKVGYAET

-1680 KNKPSKPRLPQTGG
+1680 KNKPNKPRLPQTGG
-1694 DYHPWMIALAGGV
+1694 NYHPWMIALAGGV
-1707 LAGTGVYLYRRKRRR
+1707 VAGAGIYFHRRKRRTG